1 MTYTTRDGRQL
12 ATRAA
17 WQPHWA
23 KALAYVSTVIPL
35 GMAGTGVVTLA
46 SAAMTAN
53 GPWMLIG
60 VGTALLGFLITAPAG
75 MFIAKGGKLWF
86 SIAMGAVG
94 LLVIALA
101 VLAWLSTLQAT

>member
-35 GMAGTGVVTLA
+35 GMAGTGVVTR
-46 SAAMTAN
+46 
-53 GPWMLIG
+53 
-60 VGTALLGFLITAPAG
+60 ALLAHGVAAAAQLGITPSKASKDLRHLEQSLG
-75 MFIAKGGKLWF
+75 NLRR
-86 SIAMGAVG
+86 
-94 LLVIALA
+94 
-101 VLAWLSTLQAT
+101 QA